1 MNVASDAA
9 VNRARFPRGLEQPEG
24 SFRFSMDALLL
35 AAFAAEEQEEQ
46 GAFATQEKEDAR
58 PQTTFADLGTGC
70 GVVGLAL
77 LLRQKGHGIGLD
89 LDADLVLAAQR
100 NAAHLG
106 FSDCFTALLVD
117 LADEAHLCAVRQQY
131 GAMDLVLA
139 NPPWRLEGTGR
150 VPVSPARRKALF
162 GDSDSLR
169 RFVHAATVLS
179 AQKSRFVCILG
190 ANRLPDMLQALHETP
205 FRPAR
210 LRFVHKKSTSPA
222 MLCLLETRRTAA
234 TLVVEPPLFLYEA
247 DHSPT
252 QAALTFCPS
261 VARKD
266 VL

>member
-35 AAFAAEEQEEQ
+35 AAFAAQEQGAFAAEEQ

-106 FSDCFTALLVD
+106 FSD
-117 LADEAHLCAVRQQY
+117 
-131 GAMDLVLA
+131 
-139 NPPWRLEGTGR
+139 
-150 VPVSPARRKALF
+150 
-162 GDSDSLR
+162 
-169 RFVHAATVLS
+169 
-179 AQKSRFVCILG
+179 
-190 ANRLPDMLQALHETP
+190 
-205 FRPAR
+205 
-210 LRFVHKKSTSPA
+210 
-222 MLCLLETRRTAA
+222 
-234 TLVVEPPLFLYEA
+234 
-247 DHSPT
+247 
-252 QAALTFCPS
+252 
-261 VARKD
+261 
-266 VL
+266 